1 MKRFVFIPAIL
12 TFLCLAQ
19 PTESVEFQV
28 EKVSGTILNSATH
41 TPAYDVKVELL
52 SGNNTL
58 KDSTYTDKTGYFEM
72 VSIGYVWKPK
82 IRVTSRNFQLFI
94 RKLQPD
100 ELDSENQTVLNILID
115 PIPENE
121 RVPRMDKMD
130 MESRAEIFLIKGNV
144 FYYATL
150 IDSGLSAE
158 RVIIRSRE
166 AMKMDNGTLNLSVN
180 GTDYDPV
187 RCYVPQIGQYE
198 NLTSIMNDYFD
209 DPVFAPSGL
218 PVFLPNEI
226 LEPSII
232 FGTVRDKETGSPI
245 FGAEVK
251 LSGTGNQR
259 ITDKSGK
266 FAFQVL
272 SAGTYTLHVSPPLRS
287 LSKQMN
293 QPEIKINNERGVWL
307 RSDQYLVQ

>member
-121 RVPRMDKMD
+121 RVPRMDKTD
-130 MESRAEIFLIKGNV
+130 MEFRAETFLIKGNV

-198 NLTSIMNDYFD
+198 NLASIMNDYFE

-245 FGAEVK
+245 FGAKVNFA
-251 LSGTGNQR
+251 GIPDRQ
-259 ITDKSGK
+259 ITDQDGR

-272 SAGTYTLHVSPPLRS
+272 EPGSYSIQVSPPVGS
-287 LSKQMN
+287 SKTHVGSSTILVKN
-293 QPEIKINNERGVWL
+293 GRGGWL
-307 RSDQYLVQ
+307 RSDQYLVR

>member
-1 MKRFVFIPAIL
+1 MKRFVFIPTL
-12 TFLCLAQ
+12 FTFLCLAQ
-19 PTESVEFQV
+19 PKDAIEFQV
-28 EKVSGTILNSATH
+28 DKVSGTILNSATQK
-41 TPAYDVKVELL
+41 PVYGVKIKLL
-52 SGNNTL
+52 SGNNEL
-58 KDSTYTDKTGYFEM
+58 KDSTFTNKSGYFVIEL
-72 VSIGYVWKPK
+72 VGYVWKPK
-82 IRVTSRNFQLFI
+82 IRIESRNFQLFN
-94 RKLQPD
+94 RKIQPN
-100 ELDSENQTVLNILID
+100 ELDSENQIVIDISID

-121 RVPRMDKMD
+121 RIPVIGKKN
-130 MESRAEIFLIKGNV
+130 MEHRAETFFIEGNV

-150 IDSGLSAE
+150 INSGLSAE

-166 AMKMDNGTLNLSVN
+166 VFKNNDGTLVILVN
-180 GTDYDPV
+180 DTDYDPV
-187 RCYVPQIGQYE
+187 RCYVPQMGQYE
-198 NLTSIMNDYFD
+198 NLTSIMEVYFEN
-209 DPVFAPSGL
+209 PVFKSSGN
-218 PVFLPNEI
+218 PVFLPNKV

-245 FGAEVK
+245 FGAAVK
-251 LSGTGNQR
+251 LFGIGNQR

-272 SAGTYTLHVSPPLRS
+272 SAGTYTLHVSPPLKS